1 MGWENVFTSHICDRR
16 LIFRM
21 HKRLKILNDKK
32 SNNPISKL
40 ANEKSKE
47 FLKTLLK
54 FLNLQVADKQM
65 KKKSLASLAIAEMH
79 IETTVRFC
87 SIPQNGS
94 H

>member
-32 SNNPISKL
+32 SNNPVSKL

-47 FLKTLLK
+47 FLKTE
-54 FLNLQVADKQM
+54 FSSD
-65 KKKSLASLAIAEMH
+65 
-79 IETTVRFC
+79 
-87 SIPQNGS
+87 
-94 H
+94 